1 MEAMSS
7 GLPAVCSKIRGNTD
21 LIEDGVDGLFAENTP
36 QGVAAA
42 IMKLYHD
49 PALRETLGRAAAQT
63 VSRFDA
69 KEVQQ
74 KMKEIYLSV

>member
-1 MEAMSS
+1 MTAC
-7 GLPAVCSKIRGNTD
+7 LRK
-21 LIEDGVDGLFAENTP
+21 NTP
-36 QGVAAA
+36 RGVAAA
-42 IMKLYHD
+42 ILKLYHD

-69 KEVQQ
+69 KAVQQ